1 MNRMAWD
8 STRIVPW
15 QRLVREWLI
24 YVGVMAIILV
34 VFFRDSGV
42 IGALAGLLVSGP
54 LYLFFGFV
62 MAKFGYQRRTLK
74 GLNTPRAASGSGSGE
89 DDQAASVSSKSSTS
103 GNRQPLPTK
112 RTSGGANRPAPKPRR
127 R

>member
-1 MNRMAWD
+1 MAWD
-8 STRIVPW
+8 STRTVPW

-24 YVGVMAIILV
+24 YVGIIAIILL

-42 IGALAGLLVSGP
+42 VGALAGLLVSGP

-62 MAKFGYQRRTLK
+62 MAKFGYQRRSLK
-74 GLNTPRAASGSGSGE
+74 GLNTPRAATRTGDGVGDTSTLST
-89 DDQAASVSSKSSTS
+89 SSKSVEIGS
-103 GNRQPLPTK
+103 RRPPPTK
-112 RTSGGANRPAPKPRR
+112 RTSGGANRPNSKPRR